1 MRVRCGLSSNAGPV
15 PGRRALG
22 AVLLVLAGVL
32 GAPGL
37 ARAAVTFDRAFGV
50 GVDTGTAVFENCT
63 IASGCQAGIS
73 SDAAGG
79 MSDPLGMAVDAQG
92 RILLVDQGNHPQG
105 RILVVDR
112 INRVARFAVAGD
124 GTRHGSRRA
133 STCGSGRC
141 SARR

>member
-37 ARAAVTFDRAFGV
+37 ARAAVTFDRAFGA

-63 IASGCQAGIS
+63 IASGCQAGIN

-79 MSDPLGMAVDAQG
+79 MSLPQGVAVD
-92 RILLVDQGNHPQG
+92 PQG

-133 STCGSGRC
+133 SNCGLGRC